1 MNNENNKMQNM
12 LWLDISEC
20 KRSNILIS
28 GTNSQGKSLCAM
40 AICDKL
46 MRHGFQIYA
55 IDSTGIWKR
64 KSSIPWYYQVSEATL
79 RYVLP
84 KRSMVFDVSR
94 LTASYQRE
102 FLENILG
109 EIWLRRLDNYNKW
122 LMIAIEE
129 AHLLMRNIRGK
140 ASENL
145 LRFCSV
151 GRNINTRVLGIS
163 PSFVGLDAEFR
174 RLAQQRY
181 HFKLPNES
189 NTKRRFCSIYSKD
202 WYRVAKELDVGFC
215 IYYLDERMKVV
226 KIPYFQT
233 SKVPQAY
240 TEPEPER
247 EKSLWQ
253 KLKVALNGS
262 QEPDADSEDID
273 SESEIEIDESEEY
286 PEEW

>member
-1 MNNENNKMQNM
+1 MSNENNKMQNM
-12 LWLDISEC
+12 LWLDIAEC

-46 MRHGFQIYA
+46 MKHGFQIYA

-64 KSSIPWYYQVSEATL
+64 KSSIPNYYQVSETTL

-84 KRSMVFDVSR
+84 NSSMIYDVSR

-129 AHLLMRNIRGK
+129 AHLLMRNIRGR

-145 LRFCSV
+145 LRIASV
-151 GRNINTRVLGIS
+151 GRNINVRVLGIS

-189 NTKRRFCSIYSKD
+189 NTKRRFCSIYNKD
-202 WYRVAKELDVGFC
+202 WHRVAKELDVGFC
-215 IYYLDERMKVV
+215 IYYNNERMKIV

-233 SKVPQAY
+233 SKVSQAY
-240 TEPEPER
+240 VEPKQEP
-247 EKSLWQ
+247 SLWQ
-253 KLKVALNGS
+253 KLRVALSGH
-262 QEPDADSEDID
+262 E
-273 SESEIEIDESEEY
+273 EIDEDELLEQEDEETLGLLGE
-286 PEEW
+286 PDEEW